1 MRVLFL
7 CRKYNPGGVD
17 DVYPMTSRRQQNRRA
32 WRSKMFLFDNRKR
45 AGTKAERRGKTKKD
59 NGPVVDLAEIELKK
73 GQCRALSGIVFC
85 FGGTGKKQTGD
96 GLQSVDCIVPMG
108 KRTGKEKTDP
118 WKGRLKDR

>member
-1 MRVLFL
+1 
-7 CRKYNPGGVD
+7 
-17 DVYPMTSRRQQNRRA
+17 
-32 WRSKMFLFDNRKR
+32 MFLFDNRKR

-59 NGPVVDLAEIELKK
+59 NGPAAGLTEIELKK

-96 GLQSVDCIVPMG
+96 GLQSVYCFVPMG

-118 WKGRLKDR
+118 

>member
-73 GQCRALSGIVFC
+73 GHFPALFFC
-85 FGGTGKKQTGD
+85 FGGTGKCTD
-96 GLQSVDCIVPMG
+96 GAVYKAQVVLYAPG
-108 KRTGKEKTDP
+108 KRAGKEKTGP
-118 WKGRLKDR
+118 KKGRLKDR